1 MKILIL
7 GGTGFIGFYLYN
19 QLNNIHEV
27 DFTST
32 SNEAGIRYKIEK
44 NSLKNIISENYD
56 IIINNI
62 NPRQIS
68 YSHMVRGIEEVVSVC
83 KETNTWLIQVSSIL
97 AQHKNRNLNSY
108 NLKKTI
114 CDDIIIQELPKE
126 KYTILRFPQLF
137 DNIGLARESQPGLY
151 YLLESIKKN
160 EPIALFSNYEVCLR
174 NYLPVELLLHII
186 DLVIKQHKKGMFN
199 AYLNSFS
206 FKFPE
211 LINSLIKLNPEYESG
226 KLISVGNNKGFCYHI
241 EPHSEDLVKDLKYQT
256 PYYYFEKAYSQLNE
270 RNF

>member
-19 QLNNIHEV
+19 HLNNIHEV
-27 DFTST
+27 NFTSSSSET
-32 SNEAGIRYKIEK
+32 GIRYKIGI
-44 NSLKNIISENYD
+44 NSLKDIISGNYD

-68 YSHMVRGIEEVVSVC
+68 YSHMVCGIEDVVSIC
-83 KETNTWLIQVSSIL
+83 KEKNTWLIQVSSIS

-108 NLKKTI
+108 NLKKAI

-137 DNIGLARESQPGLY
+137 DNNGLARESQSGFY
-151 YLLESIKKN
+151 YLLDSIKKN
-160 EPIALFSNYEVCLR
+160 EPIALFSNYQVCLR
-174 NYLPVELLLHII
+174 NYLPVELLLHIF
-186 DLVIKQHKKGMFN
+186 DLVIQKHKKGMFN
-199 AYLNSFS
+199 AYLDSFS
-206 FKFPE
+206 FKFPV
-211 LINSLIKLNPEYESG
+211 LINTLIKLNPDYDSD
-226 KLISVGNNKGFCYHI
+226 KLISVGNNEGMGYYI

-270 RNF
+270 RNL